1 MDLKEAYKV
10 MQAAWVK
17 ENNIEVGDKVKCL
30 RPFNAHE
37 LGCHSISSDST
48 NCPRKGEFV
57 KDEAVGAIRQ
67 INTEYLWIDCGTK
80 YGGHWN
86 FPFFVLELVEKAKK
100 PEKMVTVKGREY
112 SEDTLQ
118 KMIQQYSE

>member
-10 MQAAWVK
+10 MQAAWIK
-17 ENNIEVGDKVKCL
+17 AIGLEVGDTVKGVQ
-30 RPFNAHE
+30 PFKKNP
-37 LGCHSISSDST
+37 LGSECTEAYPHNGKGRFAKGDGLGIVKRINQNEIIV
-48 NCPRKGEFV
+48 NC
-57 KDEAVGAIRQ
+57 
-67 INTEYLWIDCGTK
+67 IDN
-80 YGGHWN
+80 GGDWS
-86 FPFFVLELVEKAKK
+86 FPFFALEFVEKAKK